1 MAKEDIVEGLR
12 YALAKGETLD
22 KAMMSFFNSGYT
34 KEEIEDAARILQA
47 PQVFPTVQQSTNPI
61 PQSLPQSS
69 AQAPLQQAPSSN
81 QGYQQLIPGS
91 TMPPSPTQKISA
103 YGTPPHSSGK
113 AITIVLVLLLLI
125 LLGILVS
132 VFLFKTEISNF
143 LSGF

>member
-47 PQVFPTVQQSTNPI
+47 PQTFPTVQQPTNPT
-61 PQSLPQSS
+61 PQSIS
-69 AQAPLQQAPSSN
+69 QASPQQAPALN
-81 QGYQQLIPGS
+81 QGYQQLTPGS

-103 YGTPPHSSGK
+103 YGTTHHSPGK
-113 AITIVLVLLLLI
+113 AITIVLILLLLV

-143 LSGF
+143 LSGFL